1 MAAGLYKSRGLVCFS
16 WLFLG
21 KGRVVGVL
29 VGGRIALDNLNLP
42 LDIVP
47 YSDVL
52 YWVAAYVEDSL
63 LGSGQFALQLPFS
76 TPRASAGSKPKAA
89 FSLGQPRP
97 ASASL
102 GQSADMFWLAGLYTI
117 YRVTGLVS
125 HIGRGPRGG
134 VRRSNGP
141 VRRCRSDVRLRDLH
155 RGGGGR

>member
-89 FSLGQPRP
+89 FTASASLGQPRP
-97 ASASL
+97 I
-102 GQSADMFWLAGLYTI
+102 GRYVLAGWPI
-117 YRVTGLVS
+117 YYIPGYRPCVPHRS
-125 HIGRGPRGG
+125 GPS
-134 VRRSNGP
+134 RRRTSE
-141 VRRCRSDVRLRDLH
+141 
-155 RGGGGR
+155 

>member
-52 YWVAAYVEDSL
+52 YWVA
-63 LGSGQFALQLPFS
+63 P
-76 TPRASAGSKPKAA
+76 
-89 FSLGQPRP
+89 
-97 ASASL
+97 
-102 GQSADMFWLAGLYTI
+102 
-117 YRVTGLVS
+117 
-125 HIGRGPRGG
+125 
-134 VRRSNGP
+134 
-141 VRRCRSDVRLRDLH
+141 
-155 RGGGGR
+155 

>member
-76 TPRASAGSKPKAA
+76 TPRASAGSKLKAA

-102 GQSADMFWLAGLYTI
+102 GQPANRQICSGWLAYILYT
-117 YRVTGLVS
+117 GL
-125 HIGRGPRGG
+125 PALC
-134 VRRSNGP
+134 P
-141 VRRCRSDVRLRDLH
+141 T
-155 RGGGGR
+155 

>member
-63 LGSGQFALQLPFS
+63 LGSGQFALELPFS

-97 ASASL
+97 ASANRQICS
-102 GQSADMFWLAGLYTI
+102 GWLAYILYT
-117 YRVTGLVS
+117 GL
-125 HIGRGPRGG
+125 PALC
-134 VRRSNGP
+134 P
-141 VRRCRSDVRLRDLH
+141 T
-155 RGGGGR
+155 